1 MTFTKHSLIIVGI
14 GVAALAGFNAT
25 AFLGHGDAAK
35 TASSSTDTAARAI
48 VAGPGRIESASE
60 EVQVS
65 AQLGGKLRRVLAD
78 EGDPVVA
85 GQIIAVLENDDY
97 RARVALAEAELRA
110 READER
116 RIQNGARAEERR
128 EAAAALRE
136 AETVFETVKS
146 DQDRRMKLFADRV
159 ISREEMDHAE
169 QQVHAAA
176 ARVDALREH
185 ARLVDANAR
194 EEDAARAASDV
205 ALAHAKLDDA
215 RATFEKTLVRAP
227 IGGVVLRRHRKAG
240 ESVSTQFESPIVTL
254 ADRSV
259 IRVRMDVDETDVGR
273 VAVGQTAY
281 ITADAYGARRFPGRV
296 IRVGQQLGKQNVR
309 TDEPTERVDQKV
321 LETLVALDDGH
332 ELPIGLRVQAF
343 IVP

>member
-1 MTFTKHSLIIVGI
+1 MTFTKRSLTSVGI
-14 GVAALAGFNAT
+14 GVAALAGFNVA
-25 AFLGHGDAAK
+25 AFVGHSDASK
-35 TASSSTDTAARAI
+35 TASLSTDTAARAI

-65 AQLGGKLRRVLAD
+65 AQLGGTLRRVLVD
-78 EGDPVVA
+78 DGDPVVA
-85 GQIIAVLENDDY
+85 RQIIAVLENDDY
-97 RARVALAEAELRA
+97 RARVALAEAELHA

-136 AETVFETVKS
+136 AETVLETAKS
-146 DQDRRMKLFADRV
+146 DQGRRIGLFADRV
-159 ISREEMDHAE
+159 ISREEMDHAD
-169 QQVHAAA
+169 QQVRAAA

-205 ALAHAKLDDA
+205 AVAHAKLDDA
-215 RATFEKTLVRAP
+215 RATYGKTLVRAP

-240 ESVSTQFESPIVTL
+240 ESVSTQFDSPIVTL

-259 IRVRMDVDETDVGR
+259 IRVRIDVDETDVGR
-273 VAVGQTAY
+273 VAVGQAAY
-281 ITADAYGARRFPGRV
+281 ITADAYGAHRFPGHV
-296 IRVGQQLGKQNVR
+296 IRVGQLLGRPKR
-309 TDEPTERVDQKV
+309 AHR
-321 LETLVALDDGH
+321 
-332 ELPIGLRVQAF
+332 
-343 IVP
+343 